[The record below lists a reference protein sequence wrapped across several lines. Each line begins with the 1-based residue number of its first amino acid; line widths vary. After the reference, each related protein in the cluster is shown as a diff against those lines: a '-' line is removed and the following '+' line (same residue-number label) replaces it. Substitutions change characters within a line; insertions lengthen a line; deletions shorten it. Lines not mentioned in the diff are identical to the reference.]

1 MKRILKLQIADSS
14 YCLQNYKK
22 YLEELKKTARDGKDP
37 NCKKCDEDGFKKVSQ
52 SSIFSGRKVFL
63 PEMCDCVKNEKT
75 EISNKLDELEKI
87 RIKYNEIFNSL
98 DMDMTL
104 DIFANRFNNQK
115 LVDTIKKY
123 LELGSM
129 SSLYLEGKSGT
140 GKTTMLK
147 MLWQIYAI
155 NNIKVLYI
163 EASNFE
169 DMHKN
174 LFNKNAQD
182 KDLKSNIDSKIENVK
197 FADIIMID
205 DVDSVGFHYA
215 AEGYYKLFDKIRAL
229 EKTVLI
235 TSNKKYQDLLDSL
248 NIKKRQ
254 DNIDDIRGRLTN
266 RLLNLKIVEVEMC
279 KSKVKVDTKIKS

>member
-1 MKRILKLQIADSS
+1 
-14 YCLQNYKK
+14 
-22 YLEELKKTARDGKDP
+22 
-37 NCKKCDEDGFKKVSQ
+37 
-52 SSIFSGRKVFL
+52 
-63 PEMCDCVKNEKT
+63 MCDCVKNEKT
-75 EISNKLDELEKI
+75 QISNKLDELEKI

-129 SSLYLEGKSGT
+129 SSLYLEGESGT

-155 NNIKVLYI
+155 NNIKALYMK
-163 EASNFE
+163 ASNFE

-182 KDLKSNIDSKIENVK
+182 RDLKSSIDSKIENVK

-229 EKTVLI
+229 EKTVII
-235 TSNKKYQDLLDSL
+235 TSNKNYCSLMNSL
-248 NIKKRQ
+248 NIKTRK
-254 DNIDDIRGRLTN
+254 DNIEEIKGRVTS
-266 RLLNLKIVEVEMC
+266 RLLNLNIIELKMQ
-279 KSKVKVDTKIKS
+279 KVKELITA

>member
-1 MKRILKLQIADSS
+1 MKRILKLQIAASS

-22 YLEELKKTARDGKDP
+22 YLEELKKIARDGKDP
-37 NCKKCDEDGFKKVSQ
+37 NCKKCDKDGFKKVSQ

-87 RIKYNEIFNSL
+87 RVKYNKIFNSL
-98 DMDMTL
+98 DIDMTL

-129 SSLYLEGKSGT
+129 TSLYLEGESGT

-197 FADIIMID
+197 HADIIMID

-229 EKTVLI
+229 EKTVII
-235 TSNKKYQDLLDSL
+235 TSNKNYCSLMNSL
-248 NIKKRQ
+248 NIKTRK
-254 DNIDDIRGRLTN
+254 DNIEEIKGRVTS
-266 RLLNLKIVEVEMC
+266 RLLNLNIIELKMQ
-279 KSKVKVDTKIKS
+279 KVKELITA

>member
-37 NCKKCDEDGFKKVSQ
+37 NCKKCDEHGFVKVSD
-52 SSIFSGRKVFL
+52 SEIFSGRKVFL
-63 PEMCDCVKNEKT
+63 SDMCDCVKNEKT
-75 EISNKLDELEKI
+75 QISNKLDELEKI

-98 DMDMTL
+98 DIDMTL

-129 SSLYLEGKSGT
+129 SSLYLEGESGT

-155 NNIKVLYI
+155 NNIKALYMK
-163 EASNFE
+163 ASNFE

-182 KDLKSNIDSKIENVK
+182 RDLKSSIDSKIENVK

-229 EKTVLI
+229 EKTVII
-235 TSNKKYQDLLDSL
+235 TSNKNYCSLMNSL
-248 NIKKRQ
+248 NIKTRK
-254 DNIDDIRGRLTN
+254 DNIEEIKGRVTS
-266 RLLNLKIVEVEMC
+266 RLLNLNIIELKMQ
-279 KSKVKVDTKIKS
+279 KVKELITA

>member
-22 YLEELKKTARDGKDP
+22 YLEEMKKIARDGKDP

-129 SSLYLEGKSGT
+129 SSLYLEGESDT

-147 MLWQIYAI
+147 MLWQIYSM
-155 NNIKVLYI
+155 NNIKVFYI
-163 EASNFE
+163 KARNFE
-169 DMHKN
+169 DLYKN
-174 LFNKNAQD
+174 LFNNNA
-182 KDLKSNIDSKIENVK
+182 KDSKILSTINK
-197 FADIIMID
+197 KIDNAKNADIIMID
-205 DVDSVGFHYA
+205 DIDSVGFHYA
-215 AEGYYKLFDKIRAL
+215 VEGYYKIFDDIRSG

-254 DNIDDIRGRLTN
+254 DNIDDIRGRLTS

-279 KSKVKVDTKIKS
+279 NQK

>member
-37 NCKKCDEDGFKKVSQ
+37 NCKKCDEHGFVKVSG
-52 SSIFSGRKVFL
+52 SEIFSGRKVFL

-75 EISNKLDELEKI
+75 QISNKLDELEKI

-155 NNIKVLYI
+155 NNINVLYI

-182 KDLKSNIDSKIENVK
+182 KDLKSSIDSKIENVK
-197 FADIIMID
+197 HADIIMID

-229 EKTVLI
+229 EKTVII
-235 TSNKKYQDLLDSL
+235 TSNKNYCNLMNSL
-248 NIKKRQ
+248 NIKTRK
-254 DNIDDIRGRLTN
+254 DNIEEIKGRVTS
-266 RLLNLKIVEVEMC
+266 RLLNLNIIELKMQ
-279 KSKVKVDTKIKS
+279 KVKELITA

>member
-37 NCKKCDEDGFKKVSQ
+37 NCKKCDEHGFVKVSG
-52 SSIFSGRKVFL
+52 SEIFSGRKVFL

-75 EISNKLDELEKI
+75 QISNKLDELEKI

-129 SSLYLEGKSGT
+129 SSLYLEGESGT

-155 NNIKVLYI
+155 NNIKALYMK
-163 EASNFE
+163 ASNFE

-182 KDLKSNIDSKIENVK
+182 RDLKSSIDSKIENVK

-205 DVDSVGFHYA
+205 DVDSVGFYYA

-229 EKTVLI
+229 EKTVII
-235 TSNKKYQDLLDSL
+235 TSNKNYCSLMNSL
-248 NIKKRQ
+248 NIKTRK
-254 DNIDDIRGRLTN
+254 DNIEEIKGRVTS
-266 RLLNLKIVEVEMC
+266 RLLSLNIIELKMQ
-279 KSKVKVDTKIKS
+279 KVKELITA